1 MKIFKRKEKRQM
13 DVVIEKGFIDRS
25 FELGLKA

>member
-1 MKIFKRKEKRQM
+1 MKIFKRKKRQTE
-13 DVVIEKGFIDRS
+13 VVIEKGFIDRS

>member
-1 MKIFKRKEKRQM
+1 MKIFRRKEKRQ
-13 DVVIEKGFIDRS
+13 VEAQIEKGFIDRS